1 MKKELK
7 RGLCIC
13 CGIAMVLGAFA
24 GCNKKEI
31 LTPTEK
37 SVETEITSTPEPT
50 AQPTE
55 PVQLQQS
62 TVPELDGY
70 TLLWNDEFNEENLN
84 TDIWNYEPHEPGWT
98 NNELQ
103 EYTTST
109 DNVYIKDGS
118 LIIKAIK
125 TTVAAGKDYY
135 YTSGKITTQNKK
147 DFTYGKVVV
156 SAKVPRGQGLW
167 PAIWMMPT
175 VQEFYGEW
183 PKCGEIDILEV
194 LGNQVDTAY
203 GTIHYGEPHAQQQG
217 TYVLKGSTFAD
228 DFHEFS
234 VEWEPSEMRFYIDG
248 NLYKTVNDWFT
259 AVEGEEEK
267 PYPAPFNQP
276 FFVQLNLAVGG
287 NWPRNPDETT
297 DFDKAKFEVD
307 YVRVYQKPEY
317 DLNVQKPVTLL
328 VEPEAGANYIRNGD
342 FSIAEDLTDDTD
354 WKFLLAQNGE
364 GAAEIR
370 DGRIIITSQNAG
382 AVDYSVQL
390 VQPRLAM
397 KKECKYKVTFDASAS
412 EKRDIIVC
420 VSAPDNGWIRYL
432 ADTTLTLSTEMQ
444 TYTYTF
450 DMTSKDDPN
459 GRLEFN
465 LGNRGS
471 IADVIITNVRVEKI
485 Q

>member
-1 MKKELK
+1 MKKELR
-7 RGLCIC
+7 RGLCIF
-13 CGIAMVLGAFA
+13 CGMIMVLGALG
-24 GCNKKEI
+24 GCKREELVPSETSVTAK
-31 LTPTEK
+31 PTEAPA
-37 SVETEITSTPEPT
+37 STAAPSEATILEPDPTPEL
-50 AQPTE
+50 A
-55 PVQLQQS
+55 
-62 TVPELDGY
+62 GY
-70 TLLWNDEFNEENLN
+70 TLLWNDEFNSDALD

-109 DNVYIKDGS
+109 DNVYLDDGY
-118 LIIKAIK
+118 LIIKANK
-125 TTVAAGKDYY
+125 TTDTTGKDY
-135 YTSGKITTQNKK
+135 YTSGKITTQNKQ

-217 TYVLKGSTFAD
+217 TYVLKDGTFAD

-234 VEWEPSEMRFYIDG
+234 VEWEPGEFRFYIDG

-259 AVEGEEEK
+259 AVPGEEEK

-287 NWPRNPDETT
+287 NWPGNPDETT
-297 DFDKAKFEVD
+297 DFDNAKFEVD
-307 YVRVYQKPEY
+307 YVRVYQKPAY
-317 DLNVQKPVTLL
+317 DTKVQKPVTELI
-328 VEPEAGANYIRNGD
+328 EPEPGANYIHNGD
-342 FSIAEDLTDDTD
+342 FSTAEDLTDDTD
-354 WKFLLAQNGE
+354 WKFLLAQGGE
-364 GAAEIR
+364 GSAQIK
-370 DGRIIITSQNAG
+370 DGMMIITSQNTG
-382 AVDYSVQL
+382 TVDYSVQL
-390 VQPRLAM
+390 VHPQLAM
-397 KKECKYKVTFDASAS
+397 KKGCKYKVTFDASAS
-412 EKRDIIVC
+412 EERDIIVC

-432 ADTTLTLSTEMQ
+432 ADTVLTLTTDMQ
-444 TYTYTF
+444 TYTYIF
-450 DMTSKDDPN
+450 DMTNKDDPN

-471 IADVIITNVRVEKI
+471 IAEVKITNVRVEKI

>member
-1 MKKELK
+1 MKKKLK
-7 RGLCIC
+7 KGLCIL
-13 CGIAMVLGAFA
+13 CGLAMVLGCFA
-24 GCNKKEI
+24 GCNKKED
-31 LTPTEK
+31 
-37 SVETEITSTPEPT
+37 ITAKPEPT
-50 AQPTE
+50 KQPTVQ
-55 PVQLQQS
+55 PTKPAQLQQA
-62 TVPELDGY
+62 TVPELEGY

-109 DNVYIKDGS
+109 DNVFLDDGS
-118 LIIKAIK
+118 LTIKAIK
-125 TTVAAGKDYY
+125 TTDAAGNDYF
-135 YTSGKITTQNKK
+135 TSGKITTQNKQ
-147 DFTYGKVVV
+147 DFTYGKIVV
-156 SAKVPRGQGLW
+156 SAKVPKGQGLW

-217 TYVLKGSTFAD
+217 TYVLKDSTFAD

-234 VEWEPSEMRFYIDG
+234 VDWEPGEMRFYIDG

-259 AVEGEEEK
+259 AVEGEEEI

-287 NWPRNPDETT
+287 NWPGDPDETT
-297 DFDKAKFEVD
+297 DFDKANFEVD
-307 YVRVYQKPEY
+307 YVRVYQKQEY
-317 DLNVQKPVTLL
+317 DLNVQKPVSLL
-328 VEPEAGANYIRNGD
+328 VEPEAGANYIHNGD
-342 FSIAEDLTDDTD
+342 FSVAEDLTDDTD
-354 WKFLLAQNGE
+354 WKFLLAQGGE
-364 GAAEIR
+364 GAAEIK
-370 DGRIIITSQNAG
+370 DGSIIITSQNAG

-390 VQPRLAM
+390 VQPNLAM
-397 KKECKYKVTFDASAS
+397 KKGCKYQITFDAYSS
-412 EKRDIIVC
+412 EARDIIVC

-432 ADTTLTLSTEMQ
+432 ADTTLTLSKDMQ

-450 DMTSKDDPN
+450 DITTKDDPN

-471 IADVIITNVRVEKI
+471 IADVTITNVRVEKI

>member
-7 RGLCIC
+7 RGLCILC
-13 CGIAMVLGAFA
+13 SMVMVVGSFA
-24 GCNKKEI
+24 ACSKKEDAEP
-31 LTPTEK
+31 TDTSAKTDVTEK
-37 SVETEITSTPEPT
+37 SDPT
-50 AQPTE
+50 VQPTE
-55 PVQLQQS
+55 IPQTTQAD
-62 TVPELDGY
+62 VPELEGY
-70 TLLWNDEFNEENLN
+70 TLLWNDEFNDASLN
-84 TDIWNYEPHEPGWT
+84 TDIWNYEPHAPGWT

-109 DNVYIKDGS
+109 DNVFTKDGS

-125 TTVAAGKDYY
+125 TTDATGKDY
-135 YTSGKITTQNKK
+135 YTSGKITTQNKR

-175 VQEFYGEW
+175 VQERYGEW

-217 TYVLKGSTFAD
+217 TYVLKDSTFAD
-228 DFHEFS
+228 AYHEFS
-234 VEWEPSEMRFYIDG
+234 VEWEPGEMRFYIDG

-259 AVEGEEEK
+259 AVEGEAEK

-287 NWPRNPDETT
+287 NWPGNPDETT
-297 DFDKAKFEVD
+297 DFNNAEFAVD

-317 DLNVQKPVTLL
+317 DSNVQKPITEL
-328 VEPEAGANYIRNGD
+328 VEPEAGANYIINGD
-342 FSIAEDLTDDTD
+342 FSVAEDLADDVD

-364 GAAEIR
+364 GTAEIK
-370 DGRIIITSQNAG
+370 DGRILITSQNAG

-390 VQPRLAM
+390 VQPKLAM
-397 KKECKYKVTFDASAS
+397 KKGCKYKVTFDAYAS
-412 EKRDIIVC
+412 EPRDIIVC

-432 ADTTLTLSTEMQ
+432 ADTTLTLTTDWK
-444 TYTYTF
+444 TYSYTF
-450 DMTSKDDPN
+450 DMNTKDDPN

-471 IADVIITNVRVEKI
+471 IADVSITNVRVEKI